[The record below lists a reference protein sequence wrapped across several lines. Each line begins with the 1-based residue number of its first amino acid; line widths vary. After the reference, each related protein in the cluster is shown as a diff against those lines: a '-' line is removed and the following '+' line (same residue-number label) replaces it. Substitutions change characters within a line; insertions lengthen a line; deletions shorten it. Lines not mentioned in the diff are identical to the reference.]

1 MRVPSREAA
10 RIGIGGP
17 ELAAGRFRDTTA
29 ATAARRGIAS
39 HARDGD
45 DDDHPGTG
53 HARDG
58 HAAAAAVSAGA
69 GAADGIEWRTG

>member
-1 MRVPSREAA
+1 MRVPSPEAS

-17 ELAAGRFRDTTA
+17 ELAGGRGRDTTA
-29 ATAARRGIAS
+29 AHRGIAS

-45 DDDHPGTG
+45 DDDHTGTS

-58 HAAAAAVSAGA
+58 HAAAAAAVCAGA
-69 GAADGIEWRTG
+69 GPGDGIEWRTG

>member
-1 MRVPSREAA
+1 VRVPSREAS

-17 ELAAGRFRDTTA
+17 ELAGGRCRDTTAA

-45 DDDHPGTG
+45 DDDHTGTS

-58 HAAAAAVSAGA
+58 HAVSAGA
-69 GAADGIEWRTG
+69 GAGDGIEWRTG